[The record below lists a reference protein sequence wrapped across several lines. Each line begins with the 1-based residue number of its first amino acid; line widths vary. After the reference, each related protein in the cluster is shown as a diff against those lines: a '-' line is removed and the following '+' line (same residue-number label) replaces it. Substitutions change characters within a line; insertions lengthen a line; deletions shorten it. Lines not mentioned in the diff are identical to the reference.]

1 LDGKK
6 VIEVKCEGAAY
17 KPIGELI
24 DLQGDLKHLP
34 QEKARKLKASIIKH
48 GFIAPFFVWDN
59 DGVLRLIDGHQR
71 LKVLK
76 AMKEEGWEIPE
87 LPVVYINAEDE
98 ESAKEKLLQ
107 VSSQYGEFDI
117 SEIYDFAKSFDMKDF
132 ALPSG
137 ELELFGQKQNT
148 QKVNTSLYK
157 MYHVLI
163 SVPVNKSFELLNALG
178 QIRQIEG
185 VEIEQS
191 AN

>member
-1 LDGKK
+1 MKK
-6 VIEVKCEGAAY
+6 IEIKCEGAAY
-17 KPIGELI
+17 KPIDELI

-59 DGVLRLIDGHQR
+59 EGSLRLIDGHQM

-117 SEIYDFAKSFDMKDF
+117 GEIYDFAKGFDMKDF

-137 ELELFGQKQNT
+137 ELELFGQKQST
-148 QKVNTSLYK
+148 QKVNTNLYM

-163 SVPVNKSFELLNALG
+163 SVPVNKSFELLNLLG